1 MYNCD
6 FSCTYKD
13 VENKYITSA
22 KADVNDN
29 DNDDHDIEDT
39 YFLCEEIYRIEMLK
53 CFFLDDFEE
62 DIINTKMKKLF
73 CACSNYPPLM
83 EIIDIA
89 KKSVLMEDPEMA
101 FMFLFSYDLLY
112 LTHPCIKQFILESTI
127 DAKLLLQL
135 KDGVSF
141 LNI

>member
-13 VENKYITSA
+13 IENKYITESTT
-22 KADVNDN
+22 KELDTESDDV
-29 DNDDHDIEDT
+29 EDA

-53 CFFLDDFEE
+53 CFFLEDFEE
-62 DIINTKMKKLF
+62 DTINTKIKKLF

-83 EIIDIA
+83 EIIEIA
-89 KKSVLMEDPEMA
+89 KKCVLMEDTEMA

-127 DAKLLLQL
+127 DDKLLLHL
-135 KDGVSF
+135 KNGLSF

>member
-13 VENKYITSA
+13 IENKYITEAIARSKDA
-22 KADVNDN
+22 ES
-29 DNDDHDIEDT
+29 DDDLEDT

-53 CFFLDDFEE
+53 CFFLEEFEE
-62 DIINTKMKKLF
+62 DTINAKMKKLF
-73 CACSNYPPLM
+73 CVCSNYPPLM
-83 EIIDIA
+83 EIIDVA
-89 KKSVLMEDPEMA
+89 KKCVLMEDPEMA
-101 FMFLFSYDLLY
+101 FMFLFSYDFLY

-127 DAKLLLQL
+127 DDKLLLQL
-135 KDGVSF
+135 KNGISS